1 MRSASRILIALAP
14 TANLPPPQRGVSRK
28 WAAQRT
34 KGGQRLPSRKRWPL
48 QSKTKTQQGFTD
60 LKTKAQVRE
69 KNGRRSKIE
78 DEESNL
84 LLVDNSVDK
93 MWITFK
99 RIKCNRYHMKKNRA
113 CNRYHILKKVATIWG
128 SQRGRQSLLRHL
140 EYEKNTHESHC
151 YFKADMDIFI

>member
-1 MRSASRILIALAP
+1 MYIINRYYKNSKCNVFSFSIYLVLVEHVDKWITSK
-14 TANLPPPQRGVSRK
+14 TAREK
-28 WAAQRT
+28 T
-34 KGGQRLPSRKRWPL
+34 KLQKREVERKRWPL

-113 CNRYHILKKVATIWG
+113 CNRYHILKKVA
-128 SQRGRQSLLRHL
+128 LAL
-140 EYEKNTHESHC
+140 
-151 YFKADMDIFI
+151 